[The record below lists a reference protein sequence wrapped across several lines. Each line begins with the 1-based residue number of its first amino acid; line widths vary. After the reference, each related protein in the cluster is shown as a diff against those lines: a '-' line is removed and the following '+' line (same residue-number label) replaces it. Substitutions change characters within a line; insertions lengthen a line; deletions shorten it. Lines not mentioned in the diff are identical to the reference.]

1 VGSGTATDRR
11 SYARYLRLA
20 AATAA
25 AMLVLGTRVA
35 MAQTGTLAGRV
46 TNALTGS
53 PVAAQLTVTG
63 TSITAQSDADGRFR
77 VTDVPITAREVRARG
92 IGYQPTALTFSL
104 VPNGTTTIVVAMTA
118 STIELDAI
126 VVTGAV
132 GDTRRRAVGHSVA
145 VVEASD
151 VVGRSAVSNL
161 SEVLQAKVPGLTVSP
176 TTGTVGTAASY
187 RLRGAGSLGAGNS
200 PTIYVDGVRVS
211 SRTRGNYDVFGQ
223 STTALD
229 AISPADIESIEV
241 IRGPAASTLYG
252 AEAAAGVIQIFTKK
266 GRSGRTEW
274 NARVET
280 GQSDWDASTRPVNYA
295 LVTAA
300 RRDSVAAYPGFQG
313 KALGDLV
320 SFRPMTDGRAL
331 RTGGLFKAVL
341 SASGGADRY
350 TFFVSAAKANQEG
363 VYFNSFSNLTSV
375 RGNVTLVPT
384 NTLTFT
390 TNVALGRSHLGLPLA
405 DNAGPYGLIGSAYVA
420 IPGRRYD
427 ASGQEKYSVISP
439 EAARTYDNQTRADRY
454 TVGASASYAPRSWVR
469 NTLRIGLDANV
480 ARAEVYFPPTV
491 VAPFIGRISFGLDN
505 SRGLIAQGRP
515 LVHDATVSYDGT
527 VSHQWSRRLASHSSL
542 GMQYL
547 ANTFRRTD
555 AIGIDLGS
563 GALRSI
569 GSAAV
574 RTSSDSLSEQKSIG
588 FYAQQ
593 QLAFDDR
600 LFVTL
605 ATRVDNNSA
614 FGSSLRREFYPK
626 ASVSYVISEEP
637 FFKVPVVS
645 ALRLRAAWGQAGN
658 SPGPFDAAR
667 SYVSSVVT
675 YSTGTTSALRY
686 ASAGNPNLRP
696 ERGSEIEIGF
706 ESELF
711 GGRAALDASLY
722 DKTTRDALIPV
733 PVPAST
739 GFIGDQLTNLG
750 EISNKG
756 LEMLLR
762 GTPVQRKW
770 LTIEASVSVTTNRN
784 ELVSFG
790 YDRGPLLL
798 GFNAPGSQR
807 HQEGLP
813 LGGFWAQG
821 PRYNADGTLL
831 EIDGRPVPDTTTV
844 YVGPSVP
851 TREMAFS
858 TAVVLFRRLR
868 VFGLADY
875 KGGHFQLDATDWR
888 RDVAGVSWETVN
900 PAADP
905 DEVLVRRSSALTLLQ
920 IQKADFVKLR
930 DVSVSYDLPAG
941 VMHNVSRRA
950 TVTVAGHNLTTW
962 SRYRGA
968 DPEVNASGP
977 SRFNRDDLWTV
988 PQTRRYS
995 AAVAVTF

>member
-1 VGSGTATDRR
+1 
-11 SYARYLRLA
+11 
-20 AATAA
+20 
-25 AMLVLGTRVA
+25 
-35 MAQTGTLAGRV
+35 MAQTGTLTGRV

-53 PVAAQLTVTG
+53 PVTSVQLTITG
-63 TSITAQSDADGRFR
+63 TSLAARSDADGRFR
-77 VTDVPITAREVRARG
+77 VPDVPVTAREVRARG
-92 IGYQPTALTFSL
+92 IGYQPMAVPFSL
-104 VPNGTTTIVVAMTA
+104 APNGTTAVAIAMTA

-132 GDTRRRAVGHSVA
+132 GDMRRRAVGHSVG
-145 VVEASD
+145 VVEAAD
-151 VVGRSAVSNL
+151 VVARSAVSNL
-161 SEVLQAKVPGLTVSP
+161 TEVLQAKVPGLTVSP
-176 TTGTVGTAASY
+176 TSGTVGTAASY

-211 SRTRGNYDVFGQ
+211 SRTQGNYTVFGQ
-223 STTALD
+223 SSTALD

-241 IRGPAASTLYG
+241 IKGPSASTLYG

-274 NARVET
+274 NTRVET

-295 LVTAA
+295 VVTAA
-300 RRDSVAAYPGFQG
+300 RRDSVSAYPGFQG

-331 RTGGLFKAVL
+331 RTAGLFKAVL
-341 SASGGADRY
+341 SASGGGDRY
-350 TFFVSAAKANQEG
+350 TFFVSAGKANEEG
-363 VYFNSFSNLTSV
+363 VYFNNFSNLTSV

-390 TNVALGRSHLGLPLA
+390 TNVALGRSDLRLPLN
-405 DNAGPYGLIGSAYVA
+405 DNAGPYGLIASSYVA

-427 ASGQEKYSVISP
+427 ASGQENYSVITP
-439 EAARTYDNQTRADRY
+439 EAARTYDNRTRADRY
-454 TVGASASYAPRSWVR
+454 TVGASASYAPRSWFR

-480 ARAEVYFPPTV
+480 GQAELYFPPTD
-491 VAPFIGRISFGLDN
+491 VARFVGRVSLGLDN
-505 SRGLIAQGRP
+505 SKGLIAQGRP
-515 LVHDATVSYDGT
+515 RTRDATVSYDGT
-527 VSHQWSRRLASHSSL
+527 ATHQWSSRLVSHSSL

-547 ANTFRRTD
+547 ANTFQRTD
-555 AIGIDLGS
+555 AIGVDFGS
-563 GALRSI
+563 GALRSV

-593 QLAFDDR
+593 QLSFNDR

-605 ATRVDNNSA
+605 ATRMDNNSA
-614 FGSSLRREFYPK
+614 FGSSLDRVFYPK
-626 ASVSYVISEEP
+626 ASVSYVISDER
-637 FFKVPVVS
+637 FFKVPAVS

-675 YSTGTTSALRY
+675 YSTGSTSALRY

-722 DKTTRDALIPV
+722 DKTTRDALIAVAV
-733 PVPAST
+733 PPST
-739 GFIGDQLTNLG
+739 GFLGEQLTNLG
-750 EISNKG
+750 EISNAG
-756 LEMLLR
+756 VEMLLR
-762 GTPVQRKW
+762 ATPVQRKW
-770 LTIEASVSVTTNRN
+770 LTVEASLSLSTNRN

-798 GFNAPGSQR
+798 GSNATGSQR

-813 LGGFWAQG
+813 LGGFWAQR
-821 PRYNADGTLL
+821 PRYNEDGTLL
-831 EIDGRPVPDTTTV
+831 KVDGRPVPDTTTV

-851 TREMAFS
+851 AREMAFS
-858 TAVVLFRRLR
+858 SAVVLFGRLR

-875 KGGHFQLDATDWR
+875 KGGHFQFDVADWR
-888 RDVAGVSWETVN
+888 RDQAGVSWETVN

-905 DEVLVRRSSALTLLQ
+905 DEVLIRRSSALTSLQ
-920 IQKADFVKLR
+920 IQKADFIKLR
-930 DVSVSYDLPAG
+930 DVSVSYDVPSR
-941 VMHNVSRRA
+941 VMHNVARRA
-950 TVTVAGHNLTTW
+950 SVTLAGHNLVTW
-962 SRYRGA
+962 SRYRGP

-977 SRFNRDDLWTV
+977 SRFNRDDFWTV